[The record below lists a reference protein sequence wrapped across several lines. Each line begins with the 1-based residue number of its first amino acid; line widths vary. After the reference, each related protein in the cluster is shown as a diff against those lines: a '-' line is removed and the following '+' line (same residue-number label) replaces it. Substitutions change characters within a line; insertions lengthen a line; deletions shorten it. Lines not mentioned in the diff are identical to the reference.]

1 MIITSV
7 SFCAVAS
14 FPSGHLVPAAERLL
28 NEVHNA
34 QPNKDGFWFRKLENM
49 LRAVGQYRL
58 EFELQPI
65 MPGREPL
72 TISTSIHVSPGPP
85 AALEVKARAYS
96 HCALPVSGI
105 VSACVSARSL
115 ISIRAV
121 MSISGCNGARPAS
134 VCKLELQSRLRA
146 FCGMPYVDLS
156 CPARCLILGWDMQAT
171 CYTYPDDIWTP
182 TAGPCC

>member
-14 FPSGHLVPAAERLL
+14 FPSGHLVPATERLL

-58 EFELQPI
+58 EFELQPV

-96 HCALPVSGI
+96 HCALPVSGTL
-105 VSACVSARSL
+105 SACVSARSAFEQSCQYL
-115 ISIRAV
+115 AV
-121 MSISGCNGARPAS
+121 MGQDLPLYAS
-134 VCKLELQSRLRA
+134 LSFR
-146 FCGMPYVDLS
+146 VDCVRFAACHTSTFHALLV
-156 CPARCLILGWDMQAT
+156 AL
-171 CYTYPDDIWTP
+171 
-182 TAGPCC
+182 